1 MNTLTTHYKIS
12 RNVEMGEVY
21 FEISGFWKLAEMKAY
36 LRELNDAAA
45 PIVAQRLPIRVLGEM
60 EGFLPQDRQTG
71 EAIRD
76 HLMMSRRY
84 GLQRVA
90 IVSAPV
96 LVKLQYRRLSEG
108 IEVEFFDSKAEAMAW
123 LRRP

>member
-1 MNTLTTHYKIS
+1 MNSLTTNHKVS
-12 RNVEMGEVY
+12 RNVETGEVH
-21 FEISGFWKLAEMKAY
+21 FEISGFWKLEEMQAF
-36 LRELNDAAA
+36 LRELNEAAA
-45 PIVAQRLPIRVLGEM
+45 PIVAQRTPIRVLGEM

-90 IVSAPV
+90 IASAPV
-96 LVKLQYRRLSEG
+96 LVKLQYRRLSQG
-108 IEVEFFDSKAEAMAW
+108 IEVEFFDSRNEAIAW

>member
-1 MNTLTTHYKIS
+1 
-12 RNVEMGEVY
+12 
-21 FEISGFWKLAEMKAY
+21 MKAY

-45 PIVAQRLPIRVLGEM
+45 PIVAQRIPIRVLGEM

>member
-1 MNTLTTHYKIS
+1 MNTLTTNYKIS

-45 PIVAQRLPIRVLGEM
+45 PIVAQRIPIRVLGEM

>member
-45 PIVAQRLPIRVLGEM
+45 PIVAQRIPIRVLGEM

-108 IEVEFFDSKAEAMAW
+108 IEVEFFDSKADAMAW

>member
-1 MNTLTTHYKIS
+1 MNSLTKQHKVS
-12 RNVEMGEVY
+12 RNVETGEVY
-21 FEISGFWKLAEMKAY
+21 FEISGFWKLEEMQAF
-36 LRELNDAAA
+36 LRELNEAAA
-45 PIVAQRLPIRVLGEM
+45 PIVAQRTPIRVLGEM

-71 EAIRD
+71 EAIRN

-96 LVKLQYRRLSEG
+96 LVKLQYRRLSQG
-108 IEVEFFDSKAEAMAW
+108 IEVEFFDTGNEAIAW
-123 LRRP
+123 LRRR